1 MLRQIKAIKC
11 EGEPQLFVD
20 FRCQLNAWNHWEAAC
35 YTPPPGRTLPRQTN
49 SGKVSHQLPTLKLSI
64 NIWASSNWG
73 HQILSL
79 HTGWTFHANP
89 TEHHQF
95 SHKPYT
101 QWRFFGGH
109 ENWTTK
115 GKANFHWTANQTSH
129 KVTGAKSSKVHCRW
143 VGNKLS
149 STLSSSWQGSWDGLW
164 KDMLWNPPQKVG
176 FCRTYNFF
184 VLHQIWTRSLSKYF
198 GPIV

>member
-20 FRCQLNAWNHWEAAC
+20 FRCKLNAWNHWEAAC

-64 NIWASSNWG
+64 NIWASSHRG
-73 HQILSL
+73 HQIWAFLPDGLFMPIPLSITNSATN
-79 HTGWTFHANP
+79 HTPNGV
-89 TEHHQF
+89 
-95 SHKPYT
+95 
-101 QWRFFGGH
+101 FFGGH
-109 ENWTTK
+109 ERWTTK

-143 VGNKLS
+143 VGNKMS
-149 STLSSSWQGSWDGLW
+149 STLSSSWQG
-164 KDMLWNPPQKVG
+164 PQ
-176 FCRTYNFF
+176 N
-184 VLHQIWTRSLSKYF
+184 
-198 GPIV
+198 